1 MSYSGGYNYDQ
12 WDGNSGDVMYGDS
25 YGGFGDDGADD
36 PYNFKIKDP
45 KKEKRKKE
53 KKERRR
59 KAKERSET
67 ARLSIEERTAKRLEE
82 MRLKRESR
90 LAEIGPPPEDKSAKK
105 GPAEEDA
112 GPEQPEEDKAPATK
126 EAQPKKTKT
135 VKPYKTKKQ
144 KRRELEDAQENSF
157 DSDLSESDFISGS
170 YTKKRM
176 EEFAAKR
183 EALKLSQDLERQK
196 AEKSALNDEDQQPS
210 FDPVN
215 DSLATDDM
223 DLGGTGNVRIGS
235 VDSPMLKK
243 YKKERDARGNQE
255 KDEGEK
261 QRKAKRVRAD
271 RVAGV
276 DVL

>member
-1 MSYSGGYNYDQ
+1 MLAQSS
-12 WDGNSGDVMYGDS
+12 
-25 YGGFGDDGADD
+25 
-36 PYNFKIKDP
+36 
-45 KKEKRKKE
+45 
-53 KKERRR
+53 RR
-59 KAKERSET
+59 KTRPQ
-67 ARLSIEERTAKRLEE
+67 R
-82 MRLKRESR
+82 
-90 LAEIGPPPEDKSAKK
+90 K
-105 GPAEEDA
+105 G
-112 GPEQPEEDKAPATK
+112 TT
-126 EAQPKKTKT
+126 KKTKT

-196 AEKSALNDEDQQPS
+196 AEKSGLNDDDQQPS

-255 KDEGEK
+255 EEDEGEK
-261 QRKAKRVRAD
+261 SSAKPSAYERTASQGSTFSDMGNVFRMP
-271 RVAGV
+271 V
-276 DVL
+276 DVSPLPSPNKYDTGAGKPKNVFANSGNDDAEASGGPEVDEREEEPPPLARSAA

>member
-1 MSYSGGYNYDQ
+1 
-12 WDGNSGDVMYGDS
+12 
-25 YGGFGDDGADD
+25 
-36 PYNFKIKDP
+36 
-45 KKEKRKKE
+45 
-53 KKERRR
+53 
-59 KAKERSET
+59 
-67 ARLSIEERTAKRLEE
+67 

-90 LAEIGPPPEDKSAKK
+90 LAEIGPPPEDKPAKK
-105 GPAEEDA
+105 GQAEEDA
-112 GPEQPEEDKAPATK
+112 GPEQPEEDQAPAAK
-126 EAQPKKTKT
+126 AQPKKAKT

-243 YKKERDARGNQE
+243 YKEDAGQPGEGRR
-255 KDEGEK
+255 GEK
-261 QRKAKRVRAD
+261 QRKPSAYERTRRGDLRSLTWKCLPHASRRFAITIAKQVRYWGRKAKECLCEL
-271 RVAGV
+271 RQ
-276 DVL
+276 